1 MESISYIYLFLLY
14 LILIYVFFRYSP
26 KQETRKYRN
35 LFTIILNRKNINTEN
50 LKKVRD
56 HHIYNNIIALT
67 KLMGTSEPSDTSEMF
82 TNFVFNV
89 YDILMILEKEYDLN
103 LNTLNFRKLIFP
115 QIEELDD
122 MNYNNMYPSI
132 PIHRFEK
139 IFLPKDPNV
148 KLNKMEIKILEDVWR
163 RFNVKKSND
172 RRRFISSQV

>member
-1 MESISYIYLFLLY
+1 LLY

-26 KQETRKYRN
+26 KQETIKYRN

-50 LKKVRD
+50 LKKVQD
-56 HHIYNNIIALT
+56 QKIYENIILLT
-67 KLMGTSEPSDTSEMF
+67 NIMGKSEPSDTSEMF
-82 TNFVFNV
+82 TNFVYEV

-103 LNTLNFRKLIFP
+103 LNTSNFRKLISP
-115 QIEELDD
+115 QIEELD
-122 MNYNNMYPSI
+122 MNFNVNPSI

-148 KLNKMEIKILEDVWR
+148 KLNKMEINILKDVWR

-172 RRRFISSQV
+172 SRRFISSN